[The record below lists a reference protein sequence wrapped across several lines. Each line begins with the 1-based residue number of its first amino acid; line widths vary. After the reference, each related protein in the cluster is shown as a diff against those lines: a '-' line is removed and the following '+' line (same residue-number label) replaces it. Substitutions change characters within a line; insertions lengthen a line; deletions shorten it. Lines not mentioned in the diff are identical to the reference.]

1 VAMRLHAVVNLAGL
15 LSGVDMYNCA
25 GKEFQMMPKLVL
37 HLFSELMPAPFFLR
51 SLIRTSKNR

>member
-1 VAMRLHAVVNLAGL
+1 VVNLAGL